1 LTCYHSVDECDHA
14 IYDVSVINTLTWPCL
29 CCKRQL
35 FSTKRL

>member
-1 LTCYHSVDECDHA
+1 MPFMTSL
-14 IYDVSVINTLTWPCL
+14 INTLTWPCL